1 MGTTNKPIL
10 IDLTKEQKANI
21 KNAFAESKLIYK
33 KTQKGYKIKCLYCNH
48 QEDIDKEMMKQIQA
62 SHLCPKC
69 FRTVELKKDNYIS
82 DIADLLKVN
91 QDGQEIG
98 YYVRLIRQIGKKP
111 KFEYKQVAYWD
122 KKDKFYC
129 RNVLNSLS
137 GWKYY
142 SNKQIDRWY
151 RSKEE
156 RDRLKKF
163 RLRKG
168 SPYSYQTLENCFV
181 DYRCIR
187 NDTYMTK
194 KEYYERYAN
203 YELKSNQR
211 KIVEDNLLNYKQVL
225 ALKIFNLKN
234 YKEIYKYRAYINK
247 YGSTIDPYD
256 FELNIYFLDY
266 LSRNDIHYHDFT
278 DYIDDCIQLGLK
290 VDKPKDF
297 NKAHELLANEIVIK
311 DKSKCDKKIKTRFI
325 ELKRKSLSNE
335 HYEIAPFE
343 SVREIVEV
351 GAKLHN
357 CLSTYVEKYAKG
369 QTDIYLI
376 KKQDE
381 VIGAIEIK
389 NNKLIQA
396 RGKCNTNLEKE
407 QNRFVNKWLKEVY
420 GQRSKVLEG

>member
-1 MGTTNKPIL
+1 MGKSNKPIL

-21 KNAFAESKLIYK
+21 KNAFAESKLIFK

-48 QEDIDKEMMKQIQA
+48 QANIKSDIMKQIQA
-62 SHLCPKC
+62 SRLCPNC
-69 FRTVELKKDNYIS
+69 HEDIQLKKENYIS

-91 QDGQEIG
+91 QDGKEIG
-98 YYVRLIRQIGKKP
+98 YYIRLIRQIGKKP
-111 KFEYKQVAYWD
+111 KFEYKQVAYW
-122 KKDKFYC
+122 KGNKFYC

-142 SNKQIDRWY
+142 SNKQIDKWY

-168 SPYSYQTLENCFV
+168 SPYSYRTLENCFV
-181 DYRCIR
+181 DYRDIR

-203 YELKSNQR
+203 CELKSNQR
-211 KIVEDNLLNYKQVL
+211 KIAEDNMLNYKQIFAMKV
-225 ALKIFNLKN
+225 FNLKN
-234 YKEIYKYRAYINK
+234 YQEIYKHRRYISK
-247 YGSTIDPYD
+247 YGAMIDPCD
-256 FELNIYFLDY
+256 PELNIYFLDY

-278 DYIDDCIQLGLK
+278 DYMDDCIKLGLK

-297 NKAHELLANEIVIK
+297 NKAHEMLANEIVIK
-311 DKSKCDKKIKTRFI
+311 DKSKCDKKIKSRFK

-335 HYEIAPFE
+335 HYEIAPFN

-369 QTDIYLI
+369 KTDIYLI

-396 RGKCNTNLEKE
+396 RGKYNTNLEKE
-407 QNRFVNKWLKEVY
+407 QNRFVNKWLKEAY